1 MKINREKTK
10 GRLSSISTSV
20 SSFLIP
26 LVQYV
31 PCTGVWFGIM
41 SVPFIAYLTLYFQ
54 NPGIL
59 IYDLNFLYRTYEI
72 YIVIFGFA
80 LFIFS
85 LIYQISHRKQLIRTG
100 PYKFVRHPQYLAF
113 IIMTFG
119 MTLIAFQ
126 TSPIF
131 NFNLGNLNGYT
142 MLLFIWIAEVFAY
155 VVLAKIEE
163 YALKVK
169 YGDKYLEYVND
180 VSFMIPFLKFKRNK
194 TEKLVV

>member
-1 MKINREKTK
+1 MKINREMLKVK
-10 GRLSSISTSV
+10 MNSISTSI

-26 LVQYV
+26 LIQYV

-41 SVPFIAYLTLYFQ
+41 SVPFIAYLSLYFQ

-59 IYDLNFLYRTYEI
+59 IYDLNFLFGTFEI
-72 YIVIFGFA
+72 YIVLFGLV
-80 LFIFS
+80 LFIYS
-85 LIYQISHRKQLIRTG
+85 LTYQLTHRKQLIRTG
-100 PYKFVRHPQYLAF
+100 PYKYVRHPQYLAF

-131 NFNLGNLNGYT
+131 NFNLGNFNVYT
-142 MLLFIWIAEVFAY
+142 VLLFIWIAEVLVY
-155 VVLAKIEE
+155 IILAKIEE

-169 YGDKYLEYVND
+169 YGDKFLDYVND
-180 VSFMIPFLKFKRNK
+180 VSFLIPVLKFKRNITK
-194 TEKLVV
+194 KV

>member
-1 MKINREKTK
+1 MKLNSEMLKVK
-10 GRLSSISTSV
+10 MNSISTSI

-26 LVQYV
+26 LIQYV

-41 SVPFIAYLTLYFQ
+41 SVPLIAYLFLYFQ

-59 IYDLNFLYRTYEI
+59 ISDLNFMFGTFEI
-72 YIVIFGFA
+72 SIVLFGLT
-80 LFIFS
+80 LFIYS
-85 LIYQISHRKQLIRTG
+85 LAHQLSHRKQLIRTG
-100 PYKFVRHPQYLAF
+100 PYKYVRHPQYLAF

-131 NFNLGNLNGYT
+131 NFNLGNLNVYT
-142 MLLFIWIAEVFAY
+142 VLLVIWIAEVLAY
-155 VVLAKIEE
+155 IILAKIEE

-169 YGDKYLEYVND
+169 YGDKYLDYINN
-180 VSFMIPFLKFKRNK
+180 VSFMIPFLKFKRNQK
-194 TEKLVV
+194 E